1 MVPLVLKQ
9 GYKRS
14 LYRIVGIVSTICR
27 GCDVCPGIYR
37 NIRSYPIGFYWLS
50 SQALALRILVVIAGF
65 LAAAGVAYTS
75 VQGQQFLRFAKDAWA
90 ETRRVVWPDRKET
103 VQMTLTV
110 FGFVVIAALFLWIV
124 DKSLEWVLYGL
135 ILGWKS

>member
-1 MVPLVLKQ
+1 MASQQEELKPGSADHAKLIAAAGCVLA
-9 GYKRS
+9 
-14 LYRIVGIVSTICR
+14 GI
-27 GCDVCPGIYR
+27 
-37 NIRSYPIGFYWLS
+37 IGFYWLA

-65 LAAAGVAYTS
+65 FAAAGVAYTS

-135 ILGWKS
+135 IMGWKS

>member
-1 MVPLVLKQ
+1 VD
-9 GYKRS
+9 
-14 LYRIVGIVSTICR
+14 RIVASQQEELKPGSVDHAKLIAA
-27 GCDVCPGIYR
+27 VCCVLAGLL
-37 NIRSYPIGFYWLS
+37 GFYWLS
-50 SQALALRILVVIAGF
+50 SQALAVRILVVIVGF
-65 LAAAGVAYTS
+65 LAAAGAAYSS
-75 VQGQQFLRFAKDAWA
+75 VQGQQFLRFTKEAWS

-124 DKSLEWVLYGL
+124 DKSLEWILYGL

>member
-1 MVPLVLKQ
+1 VASQQEELKPGSVDHAKLIAAVCCVLA
-9 GYKRS
+9 G
-14 LYRIVGIVSTICR
+14 LL
-27 GCDVCPGIYR
+27 
-37 NIRSYPIGFYWLS
+37 GFYWLS
-50 SQALALRILVVIAGF
+50 SQALAVRILVVIVGF
-65 LAAAGVAYTS
+65 LAAAGAAYSS
-75 VQGQQFLRFAKDAWA
+75 VQGQQFLRFTKEAWS

-124 DKSLEWVLYGL
+124 DKSLEWILYGL

>member
-1 MVPLVLKQ
+1 MASQQEELKPGSVDHAKLIAAVCCVLA
-9 GYKRS
+9 G
-14 LYRIVGIVSTICR
+14 LL
-27 GCDVCPGIYR
+27 
-37 NIRSYPIGFYWLS
+37 GFYWLS
-50 SQALALRILVVIAGF
+50 SQALAVRILVVIVGF
-65 LAAAGVAYTS
+65 LAAAGAAYSS
-75 VQGQQFLRFAKDAWA
+75 VQGQQFLRFTKEAWS

-124 DKSLEWVLYGL
+124 DKSLEWILYGL

>member
-1 MVPLVLKQ
+1 MGKRPIFDTHHFADFKQ
-9 GYKRS
+9 NLR
-14 LYRIVGIVSTICR
+14 T
-27 GCDVCPGIYR
+27 
-37 NIRSYPIGFYWLS
+37 GFFN
-50 SQALALRILVVIAGF
+50 ALLNL
-65 LAAAGVAYTS
+65 
-75 VQGQQFLRFAKDAWA
+75 GQQFLRFTKEAWS

-124 DKSLEWVLYGL
+124 DKSLEWILYGL

>member
-1 MVPLVLKQ
+1 MVASQQEELKPGSVDHAKLIAAVCCVLA
-9 GYKRS
+9 G
-14 LYRIVGIVSTICR
+14 LL
-27 GCDVCPGIYR
+27 
-37 NIRSYPIGFYWLS
+37 GFYWLS
-50 SQALALRILVVIAGF
+50 SQALAVRILVVIVGF
-65 LAAAGVAYTS
+65 LAAAGAAYSS
-75 VQGQQFLRFAKDAWA
+75 VQGQQFLRFTKEAWS

-124 DKSLEWVLYGL
+124 DKSLEWILYGL

>member
-1 MVPLVLKQ
+1 MH
-9 GYKRS
+9 
-14 LYRIVGIVSTICR
+14 RIVASQQEELKPGSADHAKLIVAACCVLA
-27 GCDVCPGIYR
+27 GLV
-37 NIRSYPIGFYWLS
+37 GFYWLS

-75 VQGQQFLRFAKDAWA
+75 VQGQQFLRFAKEAWA

>member
-1 MVPLVLKQ
+1 VH
-9 GYKRS
+9 
-14 LYRIVGIVSTICR
+14 RIVASQQEELN
-27 GCDVCPGIYR
+27 PGSADHAKLIAAACCVLAGLF
-37 NIRSYPIGFYWLS
+37 GFYWLA